1 MDRLN
6 LDVLTT
12 WLDLGGLL
20 LIALGLGA
28 LAAGALLG
36 PVVLGIGV
44 WATVTGLAVSAGS
57 ALVAWHNDRKRR
69 LAAPRRQPGGVV
81 RG

>member
-1 MDRLN
+1 MDRVN
-6 LDVLTT
+6 LDDLTT

-36 PVVLGIGV
+36 PVVLGVGV
-44 WATVTGLAVSAGS
+44 WAAVTGLAVSAGS

-69 LAAPRRQPGGVV
+69 LAERRQQVGKVV